1 MTRQQLGLALGNF
14 CELAFEDF
22 GDARMQHAPLLP
34 QQRTVGCVL
43 HQRML
48 EQVARIGWGAPSKQQ
63 TRRNEPVEVGVQFR
77 LRLSHQRSQQHV
89 GKFPADRRADLRH
102 VLCRAE
108 PVEPRHQRSLQA
120 CRNRH
125 DRRWCPCE
133 GPLHIALTLRVQHRL
148 GHLLGEQWNAVGA
161 LNDVLA
167 DARRQRSVADDPLDQ
182 EIDVAR
188 RQPMEGQ
195 LSHVRPSDPGR
206 AEFRPESDK
215 QQEPVALGPVHRPGE
230 QFEAG
235 RIGPM
240 RIFENHQHGIDPHQ
254 HLEVRTKRFQRFLTT
269 ELRLNFNRRVA
280 SIVGQR
286 QHFGKQRRILGRRR
300 ALRQQ
305 RVKLVHFRLLAVIV
319 SKASGAQHLADH
331 RIERTVGMLR
341 RAEEPQAYVG
351 LARKLFQQ
359 RDGEP

>member
-1 MTRQQLGLALGNF
+1 MWGN
-14 CELAFEDF
+14 C
-22 GDARMQHAPLLP
+22 
-34 QQRTVGCVL
+34 
-43 HQRML
+43 
-48 EQVARIGWGAPSKQQ
+48 
-63 TRRNEPVEVGVQFR
+63 
-77 LRLSHQRSQQHV
+77 
-89 GKFPADRRADLRH
+89 PADRRADLRH
-102 VLCRAE
+102 VLRRPE
-108 PVEPRHQRSLQA
+108 PIEPRHQRSLQA

-125 DRRWCPCE
+125 DRRWCPCA
-133 GPLHIALTLRVQHRL
+133 GPLRITLTLRVQHRL

-161 LNDVLA
+161 LDDVLA
-167 DARRQRSVADDPLDQ
+167 DARRQRSVADDSLDQ

-195 LSHVRPSDPGR
+195 LSHVRPSNPGR
-206 AEFRPESDK
+206 AEFRPESN
-215 QQEPVALGPVHRPGE
+215 QYQEPVAHGQVHRPGE

-235 RIGPM
+235 WIGPM
-240 RIFENHQHGIDPHQ
+240 RIFENHQHGIDPRQ
-254 HLEVRTKRFQRFLTT
+254 RLDLRTKRFQRFLTT

-305 RVKLVHFRLLAVIV
+305 RVKLVRFHLRAVIV

-331 RIERTVGMLR
+331 RIERAVGMLR
-341 RAEEPQAYVG
+341 RAEVTQAYVR
-351 LARKLFQQ
+351 LASKLFQQ